1 MQAQCREL
9 LAATDTAQKHQKD
22 VHAAVKTAEDLR
34 TNLAILVNEE
44 NSLKTS
50 IQRSRD
56 TLQEHKETIKKYQ
69 AIAESLICCEEAMK
83 ISAITAFC
91 ERKSECARVNAIQ
104 EESQLP
110 FFMCFHCK
118 KEYGSIADG
127 FRCIQCDGCNAWQC
141 LRCAGLND
149 DSFTQYSVSRKKFY
163 CPSLGCKV

>member
-1 MQAQCREL
+1 M
-9 LAATDTAQKHQKD
+9 TDTAQKHQKD

-91 ERKSECARVNAIQ
+91 ERKSACASENAIL
-104 EESQLP
+104 ETTPIRLY
-110 FFMCFHCK
+110 FHCK
-118 KEYGSIADG
+118 QEYGSIAAG
-127 FRCIQCDGCNAWQC
+127 FRCI
-141 LRCAGLND
+141 
-149 DSFTQYSVSRKKFY
+149 
-163 CPSLGCKV
+163 

>member
-91 ERKSECARVNAIQ
+91 ERKSACASVNAIQ
-104 EESQLP
+104 ETAAFRL
-110 FFMCFHCK
+110 CFHCK
-118 KEYGSIADG
+118 QEYGSIAAG
-127 FRCIQCDGCNAWQC
+127 FRCIQCDGCKAWQC
-141 LRCAGLND
+141 LGCAGLND
-149 DSFTQYSVSRKKFY
+149 VSFMQYSESRNKFY

>member
-44 NSLKTS
+44 NSLKG
-50 IQRSRD
+50 ILKAHQA
-56 TLQEHKETIKKYQ
+56 TIKEYQ
-69 AIAESLICCEEAMK
+69 AINESLICCEEAMK

-91 ERKSECARVNAIQ
+91 ERKSACASENATLETTPIR
-104 EESQLP
+104 L
-110 FFMCFHCK
+110 CFHCK
-118 KEYGSIADG
+118 QEYGSIAAG
-127 FRCIQCDGCNAWQC
+127 FRCIQCDGCKAWQC
-141 LRCAGLND
+141 WRCAGLND
-149 DSFTQYSVSRKKFY
+149 DSFMQYSESRNKFY

>member
-44 NSLKTS
+44 NSLIGILK
-50 IQRSRD
+50 
-56 TLQEHKETIKKYQ
+56 EHQATIKEYQ
-69 AIAESLICCEEAMK
+69 AINESLICCEEAMK

-91 ERKSECARVNAIQ
+91 ERKSACASENAIL
-104 EESQLP
+104 ETTPIRL
-110 FFMCFHCK
+110 CFHCK
-118 KEYGSIADG
+118 KEYGDIATG
-127 FRCIQCDGCNAWQC
+127 FRCIQCDGCKAWQC
-141 LRCAGLND
+141 WRCAGLND
-149 DSFTQYSVSRKKFY
+149 DSFMQYSESRNKFY